1 MLITLHTMDA
11 RTFRYFLRSQYV
23 ADGLRISLGVL
34 LPSLLFFYLGKISLG
49 VAASLGAL
57 CVGLTDHPGPISHKR
72 NAMFL
77 TSFLL
82 LLVSWVTALLNAH
95 LLPTTLWLGVLCFVF
110 GIITV
115 YGMRAGIIGTA
126 TLLIAILA
134 LDQAG
139 TWQEITEYSLYIFA
153 GGLWYT
159 LLSLAFY
166 QFFPFRAAQQALGDS
181 MKEVAHFLRLKA
193 QFYALNPVE
202 ESHFQ
207 SIIDQQ
213 VKVHHSHDQVR
224 EMLFKTRKIVKDTSP
239 QGRQLVLTFIELIDL
254 FEQTMASHFDYR
266 LIRKQWNDTHILPI
280 FEQIIGQMAHEL
292 EQLAISL
299 HDQSPIPKPRNF
311 EPRLAFLK
319 KRIDALEAQGHS
331 TLLLKKILVNLRNIG
346 DRILQMYAYQQPDK
360 AITSTD
366 AAKGL
371 ELSKFVQHESH
382 SWESLRSHIS
392 FRSAYFRYA
401 IRLALVVS
409 ATYLF
414 IQLFHTGTHSY
425 WILLTLVVVLKPGF
439 TLTRQRN
446 YERLIGTILGGLMGI
461 VILYFIPDE
470 RPRFIILVGLMIA
483 AYSFLR
489 YKYVWSVFFLTP
501 FVLLA
506 FSFFSE
512 GNELLLAGERI
523 IDTLIGS
530 VIAAGASL
538 WLFPVWE
545 YKVIRGH
552 AIKAVE
558 ANCIYFSS
566 IISRHHKANG
576 LQAYKLARKANFV
589 AQALL
594 AGSFQRM
601 LSEPQS
607 KQKYADTF
615 YQIVVVN
622 HTLSS
627 YLATLSYQTA
637 PLDTL
642 RLSEHQLRIIR
653 RIQAH
658 LQEIIPKELRIK
670 DDSVTSLQAYT
681 ANEENA
687 MLTET
692 FELIEQTAASLKRQ
706 MQQLP
711 LR

>member
-1 MLITLHTMDA
+1 MDS
-11 RTFRYFLRSQYV
+11 RSFRYFLRSQYV

-34 LPSLLFFYLGKISLG
+34 LPSLLFFYQGKISLG

-57 CVGLTDHPGPISHKR
+57 CVGLTDHPGPIAHKR
-72 NAMFL
+72 NAMLL

-82 LLVSWVTALLNAH
+82 LLVSWLTALLNAY
-95 LLPTTLWLGVLCFVF
+95 LIPTTLWLAVLCFVF

-134 LDQAG
+134 LDQEG
-139 TWQEITEYSLYIFA
+139 TWQEITEYAFYIFA
-153 GGLWYT
+153 GGIWYT
-159 LLSLAFY
+159 MLSLVFY

-181 MKEVAHFLRLKA
+181 IKEVAHFLRLKA
-193 QFYALNPVE
+193 QFYGINPVE
-202 ESHFQ
+202 ESHYQ
-207 SIIDQQ
+207 AIIDQQ
-213 VKVHHSHDQVR
+213 VKVHHGHDQVR

-239 QGRQLVLTFIELIDL
+239 QGRQLVLTFIELVDL

-266 LIRKQWNDTHILPI
+266 LIRKQWNEARILPI

-292 EQLAISL
+292 DQLAISL
-299 HDQSPIPKPRNF
+299 HDQSPVLKPRNF

-319 KRIDALEAQGHS
+319 KRIDALESQGHN

-346 DRILQMYAYQQPDK
+346 ERILQMYAYQQADLP
-360 AITSTD
+360 ISSID
-366 AAKGL
+366 ASKGL

-409 ATYLF
+409 ITYLLM
-414 IQLFHTGTHSY
+414 QLFHTGTHSY

-446 YERLIGTILGGLMGI
+446 YERLVGTILGGLMGI
-461 VILYFIPDE
+461 VILYLIPDQTS
-470 RPRFIILVGLMIA
+470 RFFILVALMIA

-489 YKYVWSVFFLTP
+489 YKYIWSVFFLTP

-523 IDTLIGS
+523 MDTLIGS

-552 AIKAVE
+552 AVKATE
-558 ANCIYFSS
+558 ASCTYFSS
-566 IISRHHKANG
+566 IISRNYKNNG
-576 LQAYKLARKANFV
+576 LQAYKLARKSNFV
-589 AQALL
+589 AQSLL

-607 KQKYADTF
+607 KQKHADVF
-615 YQIVVVN
+615 YQIVVIH

-627 YLATLSYQTA
+627 YLATLSYQSA
-637 PLDTL
+637 SESQF
-642 RLSEHQLRIIR
+642 RFSEHQVRMIR
-653 RIQAH
+653 RIH
-658 LQEIIPKELRIK
+658 SHFQEMLPPELRVKGDIF
-670 DDSVTSLQAYT
+670 SSLQAYT
-681 ANEENA
+681 ATEENA
-687 MLTET
+687 FLTET
-692 FELIEQTAASLKRQ
+692 LELLEQTAASLKRQ
-706 MQQLP
+706 LLQLP
-711 LR
+711 LHSQNTP